1 MTEGVIQPLLSG
13 FELAFQAKYLVLSFL
28 GALFGTFVGVIPGIG
43 AASAVALLLPFV
55 LNLDPVGGIIMLA
68 ACYAGVMYGGSTTSI
83 LLNVPGGAFAV
94 AVSLDG
100 HPMAKQGRAGPAL
113 CVSAIGGY
121 IAGTLGLVGLMFL
134 GPFIADFAL
143 RFGPPEY
150 LALMAFG
157 LTAVASLSGRS
168 IVKGLLAMLF
178 GLAIAT
184 VGTDLTGASRYVFD
198 NADLLDGIEFLSVTL
213 GLFAISEILITG
225 HRARI
230 APDFKIPAYRLY
242 ITLKELLQSLGAM
255 IRGAVIGFFVGVMP
269 GAGATIGTMLAY
281 SFEKQIS
288 RHPEGFGK
296 GEIRGVAAPE
306 AANNAVSSGSLVP
319 MLSLGIPG
327 SGTTAVMLTALI
339 ALDVQPGPLMFSS
352 HPDVIWGLIAAL
364 YIGNIMLLI
373 LNLPLVG
380 IWVALLRIPMRYVL
394 PAVVVI
400 SVLGVFSVNQALF
413 DILLLVG
420 FGLVGYLM
428 RRNGFPLAPVILGVV
443 LGGRLEEALRQSVIM
458 TRGEILLIFERPIV
472 IAFFCVTLIVLST
485 PYALGRLRNRDR
497 RTRAL

>member
-1 MTEGVIQPLLSG
+1 MVESVLQPLLSG
-13 FELAFQAKYLVLSFL
+13 FELAIQPQYLLLSFL

-68 ACYAGVMYGGSTTSI
+68 ACYSGVMYGGSTTSI

-100 HPMAKQGRAGPAL
+100 HPMAQQGRAGPAL

-121 IAGTLGLVGLMFL
+121 IAGTLGLVGLMLL
-134 GPFIADFAL
+134 GPFIANFAL

-150 LALMAFG
+150 FALMVFG
-157 LTAVASLSGRS
+157 LTAVASLSGKT
-168 IVKGLLAMLF
+168 VAKGLLAMLF
-178 GLAIAT
+178 GLAVAT
-184 VGTDLTGASRYVFD
+184 VGTDITGATRYVFD
-198 NADLLDGIEFLSVTL
+198 NPDLLDGIEFLSVTL
-213 GLFAISEILITG
+213 GLFAVSEILITG
-225 HRARI
+225 FRAKNS
-230 APDFKIPAYRLY
+230 PDFKIPAYRLY
-242 ITLKELLQSLGAM
+242 ITLKELLESLGAM
-255 IRGAVIGFFVGVMP
+255 IRGAFVGFFVGVMP

-281 SFEKQIS
+281 AFEKQIS
-288 RHPEGFGK
+288 RHPERFGK

-306 AANNAVSSGSLVP
+306 AANNAVSSGALVP

-339 ALDVQPGPLMFSS
+339 ALDVQPGPLMFSA
-352 HPDVIWGLIAAL
+352 HPEVIWGLIAAL
-364 YIGNIMLLI
+364 YLGNIMLLI
-373 LNLPLVG
+373 LNLPLIG

-413 DILLLVG
+413 DILLLFG

-428 RRNGFPLAPVILGVV
+428 RRNAYPLAPVILGVV
-443 LGGRLEEALRQSVIM
+443 LGGRLEEALRQSMIM
-458 TRGEILLIFERPIV
+458 TRGDILRIFERPIV
-472 IAFFCVTLIVLST
+472 VAFFCITVIVLFT
-485 PYALGRLRNRDR
+485 PYVLGRLRNRHQR
-497 RTRAL
+497 ELSL